1 MPEAALSSDL
11 GRCPACGQLVTLPA
25 QARER
30 RVACPKCGHQ
40 AQGGVFGPLAAPL
53 PVILVSRGA
62 AASADE
68 APTHLLLGGLD
79 VQDADPAEVEAAP
92 GTNRA
97 FPGPSAPPGPADG
110 AGPAAGS
117 DDARTRLMLGPLSV
131 RNEPQTFFGRL
142 LTMLGSLVPP
152 ALRASVW
159 LEEALHGRWLWAWAA
174 LAVGCGFV
182 APVLDYLTT
191 NATLGAISWLFI
203 VASLSVLGLARLNGM
218 RHDDGRWDP
227 RVIGL
232 RIWAALALLLESG
245 EHWERSP
252 RHARLWLVGELLA
265 LVGVVGFAWA
275 GLVSSGRLLV
285 GLGGAETSLPFVSGV
300 LLLAGVVVLQRALA
314 AAPAP
319 GVFLQDFGNA
329 MAAAAELPPVLDLAD
344 PLPEPVVSGT
354 TVLHESLR
362 ALARWRPRQWPDEAT
377 YRAALEQHLE
387 RHLPGAKLERER
399 WMGPSRL
406 DGVVDL
412 VINGMIVL
420 GIKRGFDMATA
431 ERAVG
436 QMRRYARTWSGKP
449 LLLVL
454 LEAPR
459 EAVFD
464 GPGARLLV
472 DARNEFVLLTVRMP
486 TH

>member
-1 MPEAALSSDL
+1 
-11 GRCPACGQLVTLPA
+11 
-25 QARER
+25 
-30 RVACPKCGHQ
+30 
-40 AQGGVFGPLAAPL
+40 VFGPLAAPL

-62 AASADE
+62 AVPAEE
-68 APTHLLLGGLD
+68 APTHLLLGALD
-79 VQDADPAEVEAAP
+79 LEDADPAEDGEAP
-92 GTNRA
+92 GTNRE
-97 FPGPSAPPGPADG
+97 FPGPSAAVGAAPGT
-110 AGPAAGS
+110 
-117 DDARTRLMLGPLSV
+117 DDARTHLMLGPLSV
-131 RNEPQTFFGRL
+131 RNEQQTFFGRL
-142 LTMLGSLVPP
+142 LTTLGSLVPP

-159 LEEALHGRWLWAWAA
+159 LEEALHGRWLWAWAGV
-174 LAVGCGFV
+174 AVGCGFV
-182 APVLDYLTT
+182 APGLDYLSTA
-191 NATLGAISWLFI
+191 NGATLGAISWLFI
-203 VASLSVLGLARLNGM
+203 VASLGVLALARLNGM

-227 RVIGL
+227 RIIGL
-232 RIWAALALLLESG
+232 RAWAGLALLLESG

-252 RHARLWLVGELLA
+252 RHARLRLVGQLLA
-265 LVGVVGFAWA
+265 LIGVLGFTWA

-300 LLLAGVVVLQRALA
+300 LLLAGVVVLRRALA
-314 AAPAP
+314 LAPAP
-319 GVFLQDFGNA
+319 GVYLQDFGNA
-329 MAAAAELPPVLDLAD
+329 MAGAAELPPVLDLAD
-344 PLPEPVVSGT
+344 PLPAPLVTGT

-362 ALARWRPRQWPDEAT
+362 ALARWHPRQWPDEAT
-377 YRAALEQHLE
+377 YRAALELHLE

-412 VINGMIVL
+412 VINGMIVM

-449 LLLVL
+449 LLLIL